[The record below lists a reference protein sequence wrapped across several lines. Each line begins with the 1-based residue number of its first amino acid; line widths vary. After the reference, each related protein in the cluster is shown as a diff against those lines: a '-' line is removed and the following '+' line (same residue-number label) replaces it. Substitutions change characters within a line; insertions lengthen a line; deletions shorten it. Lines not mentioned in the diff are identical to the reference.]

1 MKCDEILEKI
11 SYFEICSDVGIVF
24 SLSQSRISTA
34 WSFGRPI
41 GLKRK
46 LNFEFASVSTC
57 EGRRHVTFGFEVL
70 KES

>member
-1 MKCDEILEKI
+1 MKSLRRYRILR
-11 SYFEICSDVGIVF
+11 FALMGIVF

-46 LNFEFASVSTC
+46 LNFESAFVST
-57 EGRRHVTFGFEVL
+57 
-70 KES
+70 